1 MSERPADLPAVGSRL
16 LSELRAETAHADNKA
31 ALLLGA
37 LSMTAGLLGGLL
49 ATRRWAVSQLSP
61 AGTVLWWAAVTAL
74 AGSLLSL
81 LAAVRPRYSKTS
93 WSPGRPLTYF
103 DDIHRAASQGLL
115 AEALD
120 RTRANPDAG
129 LLSAL
134 AENSRIVAG
143 KHCWIRAGLG
153 FYCAGVI
160 LLPAALALH

>member
-1 MSERPADLPAVGSRL
+1 MNERVPDGSTAGSRL

-31 ALLLGA
+31 SLLLGA

-49 ATRRWAVSQLSP
+49 ATRRWSVSHLSP
-61 AGTVLWWAAVTAL
+61 SGTVLWWGAVTAL

-81 LAAVRPRYSKTS
+81 LLAVRPRYSTSS

-103 DDIHRAASQGLL
+103 DDIRRAAEQGLL

-120 RTRANPDAG
+120 RTRASPDAG

-134 AENSRIVAG
+134 AENSRIVAS
-143 KHCWIRAGLG
+143 KHFWIRVGLD
-153 FYCAGVI
+153 FYCAGVL
-160 LLPAALALH
+160 LLPVALALH